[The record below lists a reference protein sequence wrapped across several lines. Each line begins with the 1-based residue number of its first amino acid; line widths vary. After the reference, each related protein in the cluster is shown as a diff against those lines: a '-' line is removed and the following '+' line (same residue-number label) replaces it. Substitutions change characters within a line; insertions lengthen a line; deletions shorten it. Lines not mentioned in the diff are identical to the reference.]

1 MLWNRSR
8 LFYNIL
14 SISLCLALF
23 GTSSGRY
30 AAVYGAEDVQKFVD
44 ALQQNGYSD
53 LGVYYLEQLKEQGKL
68 PEAMA
73 VSYDFQLAKMMVG
86 TFGLILDMQERMKE
100 YDRAIGLFEKFI
112 KEKPN
117 DPNTP
122 EAILIFPTVC
132 LDRANTYMQ
141 LSKLPNVSEA
151 EKKQYEEK
159 ARADLKK
166 TITFLDE
173 QTKRLLE
180 EAKKLDPKS
189 ENEEIKKKYGDMVGQ
204 LNLIRFSKADAT
216 YELAQ
221 TYPEGSKE
229 RNDQL
234 NNAFQQY
241 SFFWRVYSSS
251 GLFIAYQGRLREAQ
265 VLIELKRYKDSSG
278 AITIL
283 TDFINL
289 MKDLTDDPVS
299 LDLFLKACGSFIECF
314 TVEANKP
321 DDVQKGYVEAVYTKW
336 KDLVKERSEL
346 AKTSDGLKI
355 QIEYV
360 RYLERLIKEDP
371 NSDASKKMD
380 KTIREIVKPFARWK
394 DLPYYE
400 DEMKELTKLYN
411 PEAAAI
417 KETSITF
424 ENYRETKK
432 YKDLQVFA
440 DNQWHLFTELQ
451 SSYATQSDAAVK
463 ATQLGEIR
471 TLAKKLIPVYEAL
484 EGLKQQMLSD
494 VASEQVLLRHRY
506 CRAYLYFYAEQ
517 IQEAII
523 LLDIMAR
530 KYPASQYA
538 ESSLNLELQL
548 YPGLLDTETRY
559 AKNAGK
565 TPKEIEEYVDCNLK
579 GMAAAIQLKSQRLA
593 DSENP
598 DNESVK
604 KEISNSLASL
614 CTAYVRVGNI
624 DKAKEYL
631 EKIAD
636 TSDARGDAEVSVGFA
651 LWKMYV
657 SYIRAE
663 EDQKPYTK
671 EQADQYRAEAMQFL
685 SGGVSRL
692 KKLVDG
698 GAPVTERIVSATI
711 TLCQILTQ
719 TGDNVKALEW
729 LNDPKIGPYAL
740 YRSDSVAVANFK
752 QPLLNCALQAFVA
765 ENNSDEAEKVMNDL
779 EKIAGEGGDGE
790 SEERLTMIYVKLG
803 RELEDSLKQLIAEN
817 NTDAVAK
824 VQKGFEMFL
833 ARIKERDAGNTFGS
847 LMWVAQTYLSL
858 ADGIGGKRDGTVVS
872 SAAKK
877 YYEQAAETYIDIGR
891 RCKENPEFSGQTDP
905 EKQQNLEKVLIQ
917 RVAFCYARQQEF
929 AKALECYA
937 QLLKENPNR
946 LLLQIEAAEAFW
958 QWALMTEGKAEKIAL
973 IKKTRVGDFKFQNPN
988 NNKTEN
994 AVWGW
999 GRLSKMLS
1007 QYAPVE
1013 TPNKEYRAYYF
1024 LSQLRFAETSLARA
1038 QAGEEKEKNLTS
1050 AFNVINRIFQ
1060 LYDDM
1065 GGETLEGEE
1074 YRNKFDRVL
1083 KEIQEL
1089 RGEPKRGVAALVR
1102 EVKEPEKQGRSW
1114 SVDELEEEELRRSEE
1129 KTRLADEEERARRA
1143 MLVEKKETDPT
1154 TIYVAWGVGGFLLL
1168 VVLFMITRRQKTLA
1182 DKIRQADV
1190 SSATLTEVPLSV
1202 ATPQKVVLEGV
1213 GDETEA
1219 DAGEAI
1225 TMFASMGIGDK
1236 PVVFSK
1242 DAEEGAAPLAFDF
1255 SATSETAPKPS
1266 GKKPVAKRPPEKV
1279 EKAKSTEE
1287 TSKESPKVVKKPAAK
1302 PVGDVAEEKKSAVK
1316 PASKKLEEG
1325 EEKSEAKKPV
1335 AVKRP
1340 SSKEGEKPV
1349 VKRPSSAPSQ
1359 KPAETTA
1366 EKQPEKKPEET
1377 SAEKKPVEKKVVR
1390 LVKPVKTVEK
1400 KSESKPVEKKV
1411 EKQPEKKPAEDNP
1424 FNLPADKSDDE
1435 GGIDLGLKL

>member
-1 MLWNRSR
+1 MG
-8 LFYNIL
+8 
-14 SISLCLALF
+14 LCLVTL
-23 GTSSGRY
+23 GMLPQRHST
-30 AAVYGAEDVQKFVD
+30 VYGAEDVQKFVN

-53 LGVYYLEQLKEQGKL
+53 LGVYYLEQQKELGKL

-73 VSYDFQLAKMMVG
+73 ASYDFQLAKMLVG

-117 DPNTP
+117 DPNTA
-122 EAILIFPTVC
+122 EAILILPTVC

-141 LSKLPNVSEA
+141 LSKLPNISEA

-159 ARADLKK
+159 ARADLNK
-166 TITFLDE
+166 TVAFLDE
-173 QTKRLLE
+173 QVKRTLE

-189 ENEEIKKKYGDMVGQ
+189 ENEEIKKKYADSVAQ

-216 YELAQ
+216 YELAR
-221 TYPEGSKE
+221 TFPEGSKE
-229 RNDQL
+229 RNEQL
-234 NNAFQQY
+234 DSASKQY
-241 SFFWRVYSSS
+241 AFFWRVYAES

-265 VLIELKRYKDSSG
+265 VLMELKKYKKDGSTTDG

-289 MKDLTDDPVS
+289 MKGMTDQPAT
-299 LDLFLKACGSFIECF
+299 LDLFMKACGSYVECF

-321 DDVQKGYVEAVYTKW
+321 DDVQKTYLDAVYTKW
-336 KDLVKERSEL
+336 KELSRADSEL
-346 AKTSDGLKI
+346 AKTPDGLKLQI
-355 QIEYV
+355 QLV
-360 RYLERLIKEDP
+360 RYWERLIKEDP
-371 NSDASKKMD
+371 NSEASKKLD
-380 KTIREIVKPFARWK
+380 KAIREMVKPFARWK

-400 DEMKELTKLYN
+400 EEMKELTKLYN
-411 PEAAAI
+411 PEAAAM

-424 ENYRETKK
+424 ENYQETKK
-432 YKDLQVFA
+432 YKDLQVFV

-451 SSYATQSDAAVK
+451 SSYTAQSDPAEK
-463 ATQLGEIR
+463 AKMLEEIR
-471 TLAKKLIPVYEAL
+471 ALAKKLIPVYQTL
-484 EGLKQQMLSD
+484 EGLKLQMLSD
-494 VASEQVLLRHRY
+494 VASEQILLRHRY

-517 IQEAII
+517 MQEAII
-523 LLDIMAR
+523 LLDILAR

-548 YPGLLDTETRY
+548 YPGLLDTETRF

-565 TPKEIEEYVDCNLK
+565 TPDEIEEYVGCNLE
-579 GMAAAIQLKSQRLA
+579 GMGKAIDLKTRRLA

-598 DNESVK
+598 DNEKVK
-604 KEISNSLASL
+604 KEIANSLASL

-631 EKIAD
+631 EKISD

-657 SYIRAE
+657 SYIRAD
-663 EDQKPYTK
+663 EDQKPFSK
-671 EQADQYRAEAMQFL
+671 EQADKYRTEAMQFL

-719 TGDNVKALEW
+719 TGDNVKTLEW

-740 YRSDSVAVANFK
+740 YKAASPVIANYK
-752 QPLLNCALQAFVA
+752 QPILNCALQAFVA

-803 RELEDSLKQLIAEN
+803 RELEDSLKQLIAEE
-817 NTDAVAK
+817 NTEAVAK

-833 ARIKERDAGNTFGS
+833 ARIKDRDAGNTFGS
-847 LMWVAQTYLSL
+847 LMWVAQTYVSL
-858 ADGIGGKRDGTVVS
+858 ADGIGGKRDGMVVS
-872 SAAKK
+872 AAAKK
-877 YYEQAAETYIDIGR
+877 YYEQAAETYIDVGR

-905 EKQQNLEKVLIQ
+905 VKQQNLEKVLLQ

-929 AKALECYA
+929 DKALQCYA

-946 LLLQIEAAEAFW
+946 LVLQIEAAETFW
-958 QWALMTEGKAEKIAL
+958 QWALTTEEKAERLAL
-973 IKKTRVGDFKFQNPN
+973 IKKTRVGDFKFQNPT

-999 GRLSKMLS
+999 GRLAKMLA

-1074 YRNKFDRVL
+1074 YRNKYDRVL
-1083 KEIQEL
+1083 KEIQDL

-1102 EVKEPEKQGRSW
+1102 DVKEPEKQTKSW

-1129 KTRLADEEERARRA
+1129 KSRLADEEERARRA
-1143 MLVEKKETDPT
+1143 MMVEKKEADPM
-1154 TIYVAWGVGGFLLL
+1154 TIYIAWGVGGFLLL

-1182 DKIRQADV
+1182 DKIRQADI
-1190 SSATLTEVPLSV
+1190 SKTTLTEVPIVSMD
-1202 ATPQKVVLEGV
+1202 APQKVVLEGV
-1213 GDETEA
+1213 GEETA

-1225 TMFASMGIGDK
+1225 NMFASMGIGDK

-1242 DAEEGAAPLAFDF
+1242 DAEENASPLAFDF
-1255 SATSETAPKPS
+1255 GAASESTPKPAS
-1266 GKKPVAKRPPEKV
+1266 KPA
-1279 EKAKSTEE
+1279 A
-1287 TSKESPKVVKKPAAK
+1287 KKPAAK
-1302 PVGDVAEEKKSAVK
+1302 K
-1316 PASKKLEEG
+1316 PAESAEKGSSSEETPPTVKKPATKPEG
-1325 EEKSEAKKPV
+1325 AVSGEKKPV
-1335 AVKRP
+1335 SKPAVK
-1340 SSKEGEKPV
+1340 KTAEGEEKPV
-1349 VKRPSSAPSQ
+1349 VKRPAAKKPTSEGAEKPIIKRPGTASIPP
-1359 KPAETTA
+1359 KPAEKDAGEKPA
-1366 EKQPEKKPEET
+1366 EKKPAEGSSEKKPAEKKVVRIVKPVKPAEKKPEGK
-1377 SAEKKPVEKKVVR
+1377 SAEKPAEKKPEKKPVE
-1390 LVKPVKTVEK
+1390 E
-1400 KSESKPVEKKV
+1400 
-1411 EKQPEKKPAEDNP
+1411 NP
-1424 FNLPADKSDDE
+1424 FNIPGDKPEDE